1 MTLGRAKSTLVTKS
15 PFKLVFWS
23 LAVCSQ
29 SIFALALDVWRP
41 GRTRSGRRQR
51 RAIGSARSPSRRVS
65 TKRSRSVFGT
75 SPRPG
80 AACLAAS
87 SLTYHRHVDSVI
99 LMRAGKLR
107 LREARELVG
116 GEAEAASETQV
127 AEARVC
133 ALGCRTGTRAPMP
146 SRRGEAGEGQARAL
160 GRILA
165 SSLPFCWFLLS
176 FRRGRSG
183 HEQKWGLGCRR
194 QDGVF
199 KAANRNS

>member
-1 MTLGRAKSTLVTKS
+1 MRKALWSQKAPLSWFSGLWQSAVRASSLWLWTSGVLGE
-15 PFKLVFWS
+15 PG
-23 LAVCSQ
+23 AVVGS
-29 SIFALALDVWRP
+29 
-41 GRTRSGRRQR
+41 
-51 RAIGSARSPSRRVS
+51 GSACSPSRRVS
-65 TKRSRSVFGT
+65 TKRSPSVFGT

-116 GEAEAASETQV
+116 GEAEAASETRV

-146 SRRGEAGEGQARAL
+146 SRWGEAGEGQARAL

>member
-1 MTLGRAKSTLVTKS
+1 MTLGRAKSTLVTKI

-29 SIFALALDVWRP
+29 SIFAWLWTSGVLGEPGAVVGSGEPSAQRVPRVGVSAPSAAGPSSALRHV
-41 GRTRSGRRQR
+41 
-51 RAIGSARSPSRRVS
+51 
-65 TKRSRSVFGT
+65 
-75 SPRPG
+75 PG

-116 GEAEAASETQV
+116 GEAEAAWETRV

-146 SRRGEAGEGQARAL
+146 SRRGEAGEGQARVL

-183 HEQKWGLGCRR
+183 REQKWGLGCRR